1 MTVNLLL
8 FGLAVFVLG
17 WAITPVDSLGAKP
30 KVFGFPTA
38 HPLAPGLK
46 CAWVQVR
53 PHDLNDRFFAGA
65 EIRFDGLKWS
75 AVFPCHFNNPRKIF
89 LIEILADVLQRERSL
104 KN

>member
-1 MTVNLLL
+1 M
-8 FGLAVFVLG
+8 FVLG
-17 WAITPVDSLGAKP
+17 WAIASVDSFEAKLE
-30 KVFGFPTA
+30 VFGFPTG